1 MWNSWYNH
9 LILPLHKT
17 MQEAAC
23 ILLKIY
29 LILFMKFFFKQHGIS
44 LYISS
49 PTAQLFVCFVLFCF
63 LLLLFCFLCFCLFV
77 CFCFLTCVMLYNYI
91 WYYHDLSTS
100 GFVFL
105 IVIIKR
111 YFDKVKVL
119 YIIAKILNSMK
130 LYCYLLV

>member
-1 MWNSWYNH
+1 MYIVKN
-9 LILPLHKT
+9 ILDF
-17 MQEAAC
+17 
-23 ILLKIY
+23 IY
-29 LILFMKFFFKQHGIS
+29 EIFLQTTRDIFIYFLPNCPIVCLF
-44 LYISS
+44 
-49 PTAQLFVCFVLFCF
+49 CFVLLFVVAI
-63 LLLLFCFLCFCLFV
+63 LLFVFLFVCLFV
-77 CFCFLTCVMLYNYI
+77 CFCFLPCVMLYNYI

-119 YIIAKILNSMK
+119 YIITKILNSMK